1 MAQDIFQQNVS
12 NLYGAQQQQEYDKLK
27 KLQQERK
34 RTQGLENLYRIM
46 MGQSPKFGGSSTP
59 ISSVQEGP
67 SRAEIEAEQALQGA
81 RSQGIQTREELAT
94 YLSGIDASLGATKA
108 IMDES
113 DSFDYDAANLLS
125 STNDAVLAA
134 NKLYLSGKLSSSQA
148 LAHFITDNNITDHR
162 VVSELHSWA
171 KDKGLVDE
179 NTLTPLYIDGKV
191 VYKPALEAQKLIK
204 DGTALRPDDVE
215 VATKGLTG
223 SAIESYIANS
233 TVTNSGVVSSGS
245 LSIDDSGNFQTQP
258 ISEKVYPSVQE
269 VLDNVLPVLHSQG
282 VYTDVSE
289 LRSDIEARLD
299 VENRKNQTTNEIV
312 ALLMQPN
319 ADIAAIFKEHSG
331 EGEALINAADI
342 ITKVNPSLVYS
353 QSMPSH
359 MYSITG
365 DVQRITNWA
374 EYTEALKNNL
384 TPNRPSFEIQE
395 GGMYSLPRVP
405 EGFEKS
411 NLAPYSFTAED
422 GTPRQEMRYV
432 PQAAASITNDAKKYV
447 SSAIEGDQGYQ
458 ASTKKYNDGMAQLM
472 LNTPLGDYN
481 AIRSMEKLF
490 DPSGVI
496 RTSDVENIK
505 ASLGGGVRSIIENLL
520 YKLETGGRSVELSPY
535 ERDQL
540 AYAMNKVFNARRRYL
555 RGLLS
560 DAKSEYNDQQYQPW
574 DAVLRENNGWD
585 YDSEVISAKA
595 IEDKL
600 ASPKWEDGR
609 PLDEVYEYTYSEEQL
624 TGDRPALGT
633 EEDMSNERDSRRKK
647 REEDANRLLG
657 L

>member
-1 MAQDIFQQNVS
+1 
-12 NLYGAQQQQEYDKLK
+12 
-27 KLQQERK
+27 
-34 RTQGLENLYRIM
+34 
-46 MGQSPKFGGSSTP
+46 
-59 ISSVQEGP
+59 
-67 SRAEIEAEQALQGA
+67 
-81 RSQGIQTREELAT
+81 
-94 YLSGIDASLGATKA
+94 
-108 IMDES
+108 
-113 DSFDYDAANLLS
+113 
-125 STNDAVLAA
+125 
-134 NKLYLSGKLSSSQA
+134 
-148 LAHFITDNNITDHR
+148 
-162 VVSELHSWA
+162 
-171 KDKGLVDE
+171 
-179 NTLTPLYIDGKV
+179 
-191 VYKPALEAQKLIK
+191 
-204 DGTALRPDDVE
+204 
-215 VATKGLTG
+215 
-223 SAIESYIANS
+223 
-233 TVTNSGVVSSGS
+233 
-245 LSIDDSGNFQTQP
+245 
-258 ISEKVYPSVQE
+258 
-269 VLDNVLPVLHSQG
+269 
-282 VYTDVSE
+282 
-289 LRSDIEARLD
+289 
-299 VENRKNQTTNEIV
+299 
-312 ALLMQPN
+312 
-319 ADIAAIFKEHSG
+319 
-331 EGEALINAADI
+331 
-342 ITKVNPSLVYS
+342 
-353 QSMPSH
+353 
-359 MYSITG
+359 
-365 DVQRITNWA
+365 
-374 EYTEALKNNL
+374 
-384 TPNRPSFEIQE
+384 
-395 GGMYSLPRVP
+395 MYSLPRVP

-472 LNTPLGDYN
+472 LNIPLGDYN

-560 DAKSEYNDQQYQPW
+560 SAKSEYNGQQYQPW

-624 TGDRPALGT
+624 TGDRPALGVDD
-633 EEDMSNERDSRRKK
+633 DMSDERGSRRKK
-647 REEDANRLLG
+647 REEEDANRLLKGYLEG

>member
-1 MAQDIFQQNVS
+1 
-12 NLYGAQQQQEYDKLK
+12 
-27 KLQQERK
+27 
-34 RTQGLENLYRIM
+34 
-46 MGQSPKFGGSSTP
+46 
-59 ISSVQEGP
+59 
-67 SRAEIEAEQALQGA
+67 
-81 RSQGIQTREELAT
+81 
-94 YLSGIDASLGATKA
+94 
-108 IMDES
+108 
-113 DSFDYDAANLLS
+113 
-125 STNDAVLAA
+125 
-134 NKLYLSGKLSSSQA
+134 
-148 LAHFITDNNITDHR
+148 
-162 VVSELHSWA
+162 
-171 KDKGLVDE
+171 
-179 NTLTPLYIDGKV
+179 
-191 VYKPALEAQKLIK
+191 
-204 DGTALRPDDVE
+204 
-215 VATKGLTG
+215 
-223 SAIESYIANS
+223 
-233 TVTNSGVVSSGS
+233 
-245 LSIDDSGNFQTQP
+245 
-258 ISEKVYPSVQE
+258 
-269 VLDNVLPVLHSQG
+269 
-282 VYTDVSE
+282 
-289 LRSDIEARLD
+289 SDIEARLD
-299 VENRKNQTTNEIV
+299 VENRKNQTTNEV
-312 ALLMQPN
+312 VVQALQPN
-319 ADIAAIFKEHSG
+319 ADIAAIFKEYSG
-331 EGEALINAADI
+331 EGEALINAVDI

-560 DAKSEYNDQQYQPW
+560 SAKSEYNGQQYQPW

-624 TGDRPALGT
+624 TGDRPALG
-633 EEDMSNERDSRRKK
+633 MSNERDSRRKK
-647 REEDANRLLG
+647 REEEDANRLLKGYLEG